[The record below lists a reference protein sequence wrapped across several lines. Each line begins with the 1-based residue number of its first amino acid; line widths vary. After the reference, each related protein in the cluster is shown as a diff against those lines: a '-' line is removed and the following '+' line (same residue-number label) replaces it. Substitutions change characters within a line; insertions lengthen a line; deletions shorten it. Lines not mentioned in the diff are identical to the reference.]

1 MKHHF
6 TLLALFLALWNNPIF
21 GQENPVKLLTA
32 KTALH
37 FNESQI
43 IAGDSSTFQYNND
56 FKPNNT
62 QIWYFDDG
70 PNVWILHTR
79 LINYMYDAYG
89 NVLAYVEIRNEWGN
103 NWKNFQRY
111 SFTYDA
117 DDRPLS
123 FTLESWIS
131 NTWQWEYTTHW
142 QYDADGNVLSESID
156 KLNMRYLFSYN
167 TQGLLDQKLEL
178 RNNNGIWENIYLDQY
193 AYLPNDS
200 KLFSITNY
208 SWEDSTWAEVNRST
222 YTFDNEELLTTIVK
236 EIWDGSTW
244 NNSQR
249 QVFEYDSNNNNNFKV
264 DQGWVNEGWKDGSR
278 EYRTFDEDSDILSSR
293 LEFEFMN
300 TWNTH
305 TTVQYYYTEL
315 VSTQTTE
322 TFALEVFPN
331 PANGSVTLQGEN
343 FHFAMLYDQQGR
355 LVRAQNLQGDGPQTL
370 QVQTLPPGNYVL
382 NVLGNNGKW
391 GAKPLQISR

>member
-6 TLLALFLALWNNPIF
+6 TLLALFLVLVNNPVF
-21 GQENPVKLLTA
+21 GQENPVKLLIA

-56 FKPNNT
+56 YQPNNT

-70 PNVWILHTR
+70 PNLWLLHTR
-79 LINYMYDAYG
+79 LINYMYDTYG
-89 NVLAYVEIRNEWGN
+89 NVLAYVEIRNEGGN

-111 SFTYDA
+111 SFTYDTNN
-117 DDRPLS
+117 RPLS

-131 NTWQWEYTTHW
+131 NTWKLEYTTLW
-142 QYDADGNVLSESID
+142 QYDADGNMLSESID

-200 KLFSITNY
+200 KLLSITNY

-305 TTVQYYYTEL
+305 ITVQYYYTEL

-322 TFALEVFPN
+322 TLALEVFPN

-343 FHFAMLYDQQGR
+343 FHLAMLYDQQGR
-355 LVRAQNLQGDGPQTL
+355 LVRAQSLQGDGPQTF
-370 QVQTLPPGNYVL
+370 QVQTLPPGNYLL

-391 GAKPLQISR
+391 GAKPLQIRR

>member
-1 MKHHF
+1 MKLHF
-6 TLLALFLALWNNPIF
+6 TLLALFLALVNNPVF
-21 GQENPVKLLTA
+21 GQENPAKLLIA

-56 FKPNNT
+56 YQPNNT

-70 PNVWILHTR
+70 PNVWLLHTR

-89 NVLAYVEIRNEWGN
+89 NVLAYVEIRNEGGN

-117 DDRPLS
+117 ANRPLS

-131 NTWQWEYTTHW
+131 NTWKLAYTIQW
-142 QYDADGNVLSESID
+142 QYDAAGNVLSESID

-167 TQGLLDQKLEL
+167 AQGLLDQKLEL

-200 KLFSITNY
+200 KVFSITNHF
-208 SWEDSTWAEVNRST
+208 WEDSTWAEVNRST
-222 YTFDNEELLTTIVK
+222 YTYDNEELLTTIVK
-236 EIWDGSTW
+236 EIWNGAAW
-244 NNSQR
+244 NNAQR
-249 QVFEYDSNNNNNFKV
+249 QVFEYDSNKNNNFLGG
-264 DQGWVNEGWKDGSR
+264 QGWVNEAWKDGSR
-278 EYRTFDEDSDILSSR
+278 EYRTFDEDSDILNSR

-305 TTVQYYYTEL
+305 TTVQYYYTEF
-315 VSTQTTE
+315 VSTQAPE
-322 TFALEVFPN
+322 TLAFDIFPN
-331 PANGSVTLQGEN
+331 PANASVTLQGED
-343 FHFAMLYDQQGR
+343 FHLAMLYDQQGR
-355 LVRAQNLQGDGPQTL
+355 LVRAQSLQGDGPQTL

-382 NVLGNNGKW
+382 NILGNNGKW